1 MRIKGLESQ
10 FLIQTQVATCNHT
23 TVKVNDLRS
32 KSSIHDRYF
41 WKFWRC
47 FFSFNLSWIA
57 LFCFFNI
64 ITKSSSQIWIQMYY
78 GKNFCP
84 RGNVFKKI
92 DYFWNSCFQILVFD
106 KRQMK
111 WLQTRKR
118 KLQEEIPNNLEE
130 IVKELRESC
139 PRLLC
144 WKDVQKILQNSQ
156 KNVLAS
162 SETCNRGV
170 FRVQSNVKDG
180 GFLWKMV
187 NGFYPLTIFA
197 KKLHHSCLNEF

>member
-1 MRIKGLESQ
+1 MFSCEIYQIAS
-10 FLIQTQVATCNHT
+10 CNHT

-78 GKNFCP
+78 GKNFYP
-84 RGNVFKKI
+84 RGICFKKI

-106 KRQMK
+106 KRQVK
-111 WLQTRKR
+111 WLQTKKR
-118 KLQEEIPNNLEE
+118 KPQEEILHNSEE
-130 IVKELRESC
+130 VVKELRESR
-139 PRLLC
+139 PRLLY
-144 WKDVQKILQNSQ
+144 WKDVQKIIKNSQ

-162 SETCNRGV
+162 AETCNRGM
-170 FRVQSNVKDG
+170 FKAQSNIKDED
-180 GFLWKMV
+180 FLWKWLMA
-187 NGFYPLTIFA
+187 FTRSLF
-197 KKLHHSCLNEF
+197 